1 MSSKTKRVG
10 DIGEN
15 YIISNLL
22 EFRNI
27 VVSKPITDNESYDC
41 VLDMGEKFYKAQIKT
56 CEFITDERYMRFS
69 VDVTNPFSKTR
80 RKYTKDEVDIFLLY
94 CIENK
99 YCGLM
104 LFSEYISSDT
114 KIWLKPPL
122 NRMNTGNKWHED
134 YELHKRISSYNDL
147 GYFIENG
154 RKSKRLEEVYLMTKG

>member
-27 VVSKPITDNESYDC
+27 IVSRPITDNESYDC
-41 VLDMGEKFYKAQIKT
+41 VIDIENIFYKAQIKT
-56 CEFITDERYMRFS
+56 CEFITDDRYMRFS
-69 VDVTNPFSKTR
+69 IDMTNPFSKTR

-134 YELHKRISSYNDL
+134 YELHSRISSYNDL

-154 RKSKRLEEVYLMTKG
+154 RKSKRLEEIYKQK

>member
-27 VVSKPITDNESYDC
+27 IVSRPITDNESYDC
-41 VLDMGEKFYKAQIKT
+41 VVDIGNTLYKAQIKT
-56 CEFITDERYMRFS
+56 CEFITDDRYMRFS
-69 VDVTNPFSKTR
+69 IDVTNPFSKTR

-134 YELHKRISSYNDL
+134 YELHSRISSYNDF

-154 RKSKRLEEVYLMTKG
+154 RKSKRLEEIYKQK